1 MAQTNRVYI
10 SITLVYVVIQHYP
23 APSISGLTRAT
34 SPPPPLKTPLTIYFR
49 PSRIDLT
56 ARFFFFCLQQPFGT
70 KSGFSRIVPSGE
82 NPGATTDV
90 PSSASIHTHSSHTS
104 SRILIRT
111 RGPDQRPVAVGAGA
125 LPHVLGHD
133 NLRPLL
139 DPLVE
144 DVGPE
149 DVPLTRGT
157 IVPRQRERQRRASVV
172 VPHLVRVELVP
183 DGLARVA
190 LEQVVDEGADGAVVH
205 PHGVLER
212 LDEVALFGVG
222 HEPELFDDLLRAVV
236 LLVDRLP
243 VPG

>member
-1 MAQTNRVYI
+1 M
-10 SITLVYVVIQHYP
+10 
-23 APSISGLTRAT
+23 
-34 SPPPPLKTPLTIYFR
+34 
-49 PSRIDLT
+49 
-56 ARFFFFCLQQPFGT
+56 
-70 KSGFSRIVPSGE
+70 
-82 NPGATTDV
+82 
-90 PSSASIHTHSSHTS
+90 
-104 SRILIRT
+104 
-111 RGPDQRPVAVGAGA
+111 GAGA

-149 DVPLTRGT
+149 DVPLARGA
-157 IVPRQRERQRRASVV
+157 IVPRQRERQRRAGVV

-222 HEPELFDDLLRAVV
+222 HEPELLDDLLRAVV
-236 LLVDRLP
+236 SLVDRLP
-243 VPG
+243 FPGQEAGGQDREGRQRCVHVVEEHRGLLYVRSWVAWPFFFFVCLFGFVWYIEKEKKSTSELRHEVFEVGRVRGILCVNR